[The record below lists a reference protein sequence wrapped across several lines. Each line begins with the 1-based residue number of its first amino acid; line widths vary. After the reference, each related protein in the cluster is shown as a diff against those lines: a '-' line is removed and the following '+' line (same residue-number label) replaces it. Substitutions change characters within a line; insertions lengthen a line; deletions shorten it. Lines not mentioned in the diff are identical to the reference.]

1 MLCQDKNCTLG
12 HSLLSYNT
20 HTPCVACGCCDLV
33 DPLYSAC
40 IANIQP
46 IPQAVSVI
54 ALPLHIHGGGPNRHH
69 ATFGMGRSCAPTGDW
84 QTACVCLRAASR
96 HRHGEEYQ
104 ECSACAC
111 FLTANTEKH
120 LAGVEDKPFLLPL
133 LCWIRGIRSRTSY
146 NSEFKWKIS
155 LSFLLNV
162 SCYRRLSQQDTW
174 GSDRTDSS
182 TESEPQSQIPPLLKC
197 C

>member
-1 MLCQDKNCTLG
+1 MSCSALAGWAKHRALHRNMFSVPDGSPGLSAAAVQCCSTTL
-12 HSLLSYNT
+12 LLRR
-20 HTPCVACGCCDLV
+20 PVE
-33 DPLYSAC
+33 
-40 IANIQP
+40 
-46 IPQAVSVI
+46 
-54 ALPLHIHGGGPNRHH
+54 
-69 ATFGMGRSCAPTGDW
+69 
-84 QTACVCLRAASR
+84 LRAAFR

-182 TESEPQSQIPPLLKC
+182 TESEP
-197 C
+197 